1 MKSKER
7 VEEPSVTKTMF
18 YIKYG
23 MDAKWSSNDE
33 FTRWRRRRFYLLI
46 LQRTTAIVPPKDQR
60 VNFLF
65 SRYDLLFMFLLR
77 FSLVSHVIFLCF
89 ILLQSIVSPR
99 LIEFPFPG
107 QFTEDGSFIGQYVP
121 GKLQPPVSPLPI
133 AHSSQGG
140 GAAPSPTGA
149 PGMHSNSAAT
159 YV

>member
-1 MKSKER
+1 MQSGAAMMNLHEGGGDAFICL
-7 VEEPSVTKTMF
+7 F
-18 YIKYG
+18 YKG
-23 MDAKWSSNDE
+23 
-33 FTRWRRRRFYLLI
+33 RLRLC
-46 LQRTTAIVPPKDQR
+46 LQRTNELIFYFRGTI
-60 VNFLF
+60 FC
-65 SRYDLLFMFLLR
+65 FMFLLR
-77 FSLVSHVIFLCF
+77 FSLVSHVFFLCF